1 MLMKSLT
8 PEQLSSAV
16 VDRQLLP
23 QGEVDLLKLQARR
36 QRSELIDLM
45 TAQGRFPAS
54 AVYCA
59 AAEVRGIQ
67 FVDYHRTN
75 PSIELAKEFPASVIK
90 RGAALP
96 VSREGNR
103 LLIAAGCP
111 DDHLLVAEIER
122 RTGFETDI
130 ALAEPEALRDAASH
144 LLTELYPRESPLA
157 DPDPVEAFDRIM
169 KEAYLRRASD
179 VHLDPQKRGLVAR
192 IRVDGRLEPL
202 RVHINQ
208 QQAHGLVSRIKVL
221 SGLDIAEQRSAQDG
235 GFNYE
240 IPGLPNTSV
249 DLRIA
254 TLATRWGE
262 RVTIRVLAT
271 ENKAY
276 SLSETGMPTDAL
288 KAFRET
294 LDLPHGMI
302 LITGPTGSGKST
314 TLYAALRSIYRPE
327 VNIMT
332 LEDPIESNI
341 EGISQVSVSKSEK
354 MTFAKGLRSMLR
366 HDPDVLMVGEIR
378 DQETA
383 EVSLRAAMTGHLI
396 FSTLHT
402 NDAPSAVSRL
412 MDIGCQPYL
421 IASTL
426 VCIVAQRLVRRL
438 CPSCKTERQ
447 ATADERV
454 FLGLQDDNSR
464 IYSPCDTGCSRCVG
478 TGFQGRVGIFEVLR
492 IDKELQRLIADQQTR
507 ASWEKAIASRMT
519 ELRKDGCQKVID
531 GLTTIEEINNV
542 SGH

>member
-1 MLMKSLT
+1 MRSLT
-8 PEQLSSAV
+8 PDQLSTAV
-16 VDRQLLP
+16 VDRKLLSSD
-23 QGEVDLLKLQARR
+23 EVDQLKLQARR
-36 QRSELIDLM
+36 QRAELIDLM
-45 TAQGRFPAS
+45 TAHGRFPAS

-59 AAEVRGIQ
+59 AAEVRGIP
-67 FVDYHRTN
+67 FVDYHRTT
-75 PSIELAKEFPASVIK
+75 PSMELAREFPASVIK
-90 RGAALP
+90 RGAAIP

-103 LLIAAGCP
+103 LLIASGCP

-122 RTGFETDI
+122 RTGFETDV
-130 ALAEPEALRDAASH
+130 ALAEPEALRDAASQ
-144 LLTELYPRESPLA
+144 LLTELYPREAPLA

-179 VHLDPQKRGLVAR
+179 IHLDPQKKGLVAR

-202 RVHINQ
+202 RFHINPH
-208 QQAHGLVSRIKVL
+208 QAHGLVSRIKVL
-221 SGLDIAEQRSAQDG
+221 AGLDIAEQRSAQDG

-240 IPGLPNTSV
+240 IPGLPDTSV

-254 TLATRWGE
+254 TLATHWGE

-271 ENKAY
+271 EAKAF
-276 SLSETGMPTDAL
+276 SLSETGMPVEAL
-288 KAFRET
+288 KTFRET
-294 LDLPHGMI
+294 LNLPHGMI

-327 VNIMT
+327 LNIMT
-332 LEDPIESNI
+332 LEDPVESNI
-341 EGISQVSVSKSEK
+341 DGISQVSVSKSEK

-383 EVSLRAAMTGHLI
+383 EVALRAAMTGHLI

-426 VCIVAQRLVRRL
+426 VCVVAQRLVRRL
-438 CPSCKTERQ
+438 CPGCKKERD
-447 ATADERV
+447 ATSQERS
-454 FLGLQDDNSR
+454 FLGLGDKETRLFGPSE
-464 IYSPCDTGCSRCVG
+464 SGCSRCVG

-492 IDKELQRLIADQQTR
+492 IDKELQRLIADQESR
-507 ASWEKAIASRMT
+507 ASWEAAIASRMT
-519 ELRKDGCQKVID
+519 ELQRDGYQKVID
-531 GLTTIEEINNV
+531 GLTTIDEITNV

>member
-1 MLMKSLT
+1 MRSLT
-8 PEQLSSAV
+8 SDQLSSAV
-16 VDRQLLP
+16 VDRNLLSS
-23 QGEVDLLKLQARR
+23 GEVEELKQQARR
-36 QRSELIDLM
+36 QRTELIDLM
-45 TAQGRFPAS
+45 TARGRFPAS

-59 AAEVRGIQ
+59 AAEVRGIP
-67 FVDYHRTN
+67 FVDYHRMSPN
-75 PSIELAKEFPASVIK
+75 AELAKEFPASVIK
-90 RGAALP
+90 RGAAVP
-96 VSREGNR
+96 VSRNGNR
-103 LLIAAGCP
+103 LLIASGCP

-144 LLTELYPRESPLA
+144 LLTELYPREAPLA

-179 VHLDPQKRGLVAR
+179 IHLDPQKQGLIAR
-192 IRVDGRLEPL
+192 IRVDGSLESL
-202 RVHINQ
+202 RFHINPS
-208 QQAHGLVSRIKVL
+208 QAIGLVSRIKVL
-221 SGLDIAEQRSAQDG
+221 AGLDIAEQRSAQDG
-235 GFNYE
+235 GFNYD
-240 IPGLPNTSV
+240 IPGLSNTSV

-271 ENKAY
+271 ESKAY
-276 SLSETGMPTDAL
+276 SLDETGMPEDAL
-288 KAFRET
+288 DTFRET
-294 LDLPHGMI
+294 LALPHGMI

-314 TLYAALRSIYRPE
+314 TLYAALRAIHKPE

-332 LEDPIESNI
+332 LEDPIESNVD
-341 EGISQVSVSKSEK
+341 GISQVSVSKSEK

-383 EVSLRAAMTGHLI
+383 EVALRAAMTGHLI

-426 VCIVAQRLVRRL
+426 VCVVAQRLVRRL
-438 CPSCKTERQ
+438 CPSCKIEQETSDEERQ
-447 ATADERV
+447 YLGIKEGKLTIYQPNTA
-454 FLGLQDDNSR
+454 
-464 IYSPCDTGCSRCVG
+464 GCSRCVG
-478 TGFQGRVGIFEVLR
+478 TGFQGRVGIFELLR
-492 IDKELQRLIADQQTR
+492 IDNELQSLIADQQSR
-507 ASWEKAIASRMT
+507 ASWERAIASRMT
-519 ELRKDGCQKVID
+519 DLKRDGCRKVID
-531 GLTTIEEINNV
+531 GLTTINEIKNV
-542 SGH
+542 ARH

>member
-1 MLMKSLT
+1 MRSLT
-8 PEQLSSAV
+8 PDQLSTAV
-16 VDRQLLP
+16 VDRNLLSSD
-23 QGEVDLLKLQARR
+23 EVDQLKLQARR
-36 QRSELIDLM
+36 QRTELIDLM
-45 TAQGRFPAS
+45 TARGRFPAS

-59 AAEVRGIQ
+59 AAEVRGIP
-67 FVDYHRTN
+67 FVDYHRTK
-75 PSIELAKEFPASVIK
+75 PSTELAREFPASVIK
-90 RGAALP
+90 RGAAIP

-103 LLIAAGCP
+103 LLVASGCP

-122 RTGFETDI
+122 RTGFETDV
-130 ALAEPEALRDAASH
+130 ALAEPEALRDAASQ
-144 LLTELYPRESPLA
+144 LLTELYPREAPLA

-179 VHLDPQKRGLVAR
+179 IHLDPQKKGLVAR

-202 RVHINQ
+202 RVHINAQ
-208 QQAHGLVSRIKVL
+208 QSHGLVSRIKVL
-221 SGLDIAEQRSAQDG
+221 AGLDIAEQRSAQDG

-240 IPGLPNTSV
+240 IPGLPDTSV

-271 ENKAY
+271 ETKAF
-276 SLSETGMPTDAL
+276 SLSETGMPQDAL
-288 KAFRET
+288 ETFRET

-332 LEDPIESNI
+332 LEDPVESNVD
-341 EGISQVSVSKSEK
+341 GISQVSVSKSEK

-383 EVSLRAAMTGHLI
+383 EVALRAAMTGHLI

-426 VCIVAQRLVRRL
+426 VCVVAQRLVRRL
-438 CPSCKTERQ
+438 CPGCKTERI
-447 ATADERV
+447 ATKKERE
-454 FLGLQDDNSR
+454 FLGLGDQETKLYGPSE
-464 IYSPCDTGCSRCVG
+464 SGCSRCVG

-492 IDKELQRLIADQQTR
+492 IDKELQRLIADQQSR
-507 ASWEKAIASRMT
+507 ASWEEAIASRMT
-519 ELRKDGCQKVID
+519 ELQQDGFRKVID
-531 GLTTIEEINNV
+531 GLTTIDEITNV

>member
-1 MLMKSLT
+1 MRTLT
-8 PEQLSSAV
+8 SDQLSDAI
-16 VDRQLLP
+16 VDRNLMSAD
-23 QGEVDLLKLQARR
+23 EIEELKQVARR
-36 QRSELIDLM
+36 QRTDLIDLI
-45 TAQGRFPAS
+45 TARGRFPSS

-59 AAEVRGIQ
+59 AAEVRGIP
-67 FVDYHRTN
+67 FVDYHRVK
-75 PSIELAKEFPASVIK
+75 PSPELAREFPASVIK
-90 RGAALP
+90 RGAAIP
-96 VSREGNR
+96 VSRQGNR
-103 LLIAAGCP
+103 LLVAAGSP
-111 DDHLLVAEIER
+111 EDHLLIAEIER

-130 ALAEPEALRDAASH
+130 ALAEPSALRDAASY
-144 LLTELYPRESPLA
+144 LLTELYPREATLT

-179 VHLDPQKRGLVAR
+179 IHLDPQKNGLVAK

-202 RVHINQ
+202 HFHIST
-208 QQAHGLVSRIKVL
+208 QQAQGLVSRIKVL
-221 SGLDIAEQRSAQDG
+221 AGLDIAEQRSAQDG
-235 GFNYE
+235 GFTYE
-240 IPGLPNTSV
+240 IPGLPDTSV

-254 TLATRWGE
+254 TLAARWGE

-271 ENKAY
+271 ETKAF
-276 SLSETGMPTDAL
+276 SLEETGMPAASLKTFQEAL
-288 KAFRET
+288 K
-294 LDLPHGMI
+294 LPHGMI

-341 EGISQVSVSKSEK
+341 DGITQVSVSRSEK

-383 EVSLRAAMTGHLI
+383 EVALRAAMTGHLI

-412 MDIGCQPYL
+412 LDIGCQPYL

-426 VCIVAQRLVRRL
+426 ACVVAQRLVRRL
-438 CPSCKTERQ
+438 CPGCKVERQ
-447 ATADERV
+447 ATEEERHYLEAHDED
-454 FLGLQDDNSR
+454 LT
-464 IYSPCDTGCSRCVG
+464 IYGPSDTGCSRCVG

-492 IDKELQRLIADQQTR
+492 IDKELQRLIADQQSR
-507 ASWEKAIASRMT
+507 SSWEQAIESRMT
-519 ELRKDGCQKVID
+519 ELKSDGCQKVME
-531 GLTTIEEINNV
+531 GLTTVEEITNV
-542 SGH
+542 AAH

>member
-1 MLMKSLT
+1 MRSLT
-8 PEQLSSAV
+8 PDQLSTAV
-16 VDRQLLP
+16 VDRNLLSSN
-23 QGEVDLLKLQARR
+23 EVEELKLQARR
-36 QRSELIDLM
+36 QRTELLDLM
-45 TAQGRFPAS
+45 TAHGRFPAS

-59 AAEVRGIQ
+59 AAEVRGIP
-67 FVDYHRTN
+67 FVDYHRTT
-75 PSIELAKEFPASVIK
+75 PSMELARDFPASVIK
-90 RGAALP
+90 RGVAIP

-103 LLIAAGCP
+103 LLIASGCP

-122 RTGFETDI
+122 RTGFETDV
-130 ALAEPEALRDAASH
+130 ALAEPEALRDAASQ
-144 LLTELYPRESPLA
+144 LLTELYPREAPLA

-179 VHLDPQKRGLVAR
+179 IHLDPQKKGLVAR

-202 RVHINQ
+202 RFHINSQ
-208 QQAHGLVSRIKVL
+208 QSHGLVSRIKVL
-221 SGLDIAEQRSAQDG
+221 AGLDIAEQRSAQDG

-240 IPGLPNTSV
+240 IPGLPDTSV

-271 ENKAY
+271 ETKAF
-276 SLSETGMPTDAL
+276 SLSETGMPNHAL
-288 KAFRET
+288 KTFRDT
-294 LDLPHGMI
+294 LELPHGMI

-332 LEDPIESNI
+332 LEDPVESNI
-341 EGISQVSVSKSEK
+341 DGISQVSVSKSEK

-383 EVSLRAAMTGHLI
+383 EVALRAAMTGHLI

-426 VCIVAQRLVRRL
+426 VCVVAQRLVRRL
-438 CPSCKTERQ
+438 CPGCKTERQ
-447 ATADERV
+447 ATSEERD
-454 FLGLQDDNSR
+454 FLGLGDKETTLFGPSE
-464 IYSPCDTGCSRCVG
+464 TGCSRCVG
-478 TGFQGRVGIFEVLR
+478 SGFQGRVGIFEVLR
-492 IDKELQRLIADQQTR
+492 IDKELQRLIADQQSR
-507 ASWEKAIASRMT
+507 ASWEEAIASRMT
-519 ELRKDGCQKVID
+519 ELQRDGFQKIID
-531 GLTTIEEINNV
+531 GLTTIDEISNV

>member
-1 MLMKSLT
+1 MRALT

-16 VDRQLLP
+16 VDRALLSG
-23 QGEVDLLKLQARR
+23 QEVEELKRQARR
-36 QRSELIDLM
+36 TRVELIDLI
-45 TAQGRFPAS
+45 TARGRFPAS

-59 AAEVRGIQ
+59 AAEVRGIP
-67 FVDYHRTN
+67 FIDYHRVQ
-75 PSIELAKEFPASVIK
+75 PSTDLAREFPVSVMR
-90 RGAALP
+90 RGAAIP

-103 LLIAAGCP
+103 LLVASGCP

-122 RTGFETDI
+122 RTGFETDL
-130 ALAEPEALRDAASH
+130 ALAEPQALRAAASQI
-144 LLTELYPRESPLA
+144 LTELYPREVPLET
-157 DPDPVEAFDRIM
+157 PTPVEAFDRIM

-179 VHLDPQKRGLVAR
+179 IHLDPQKNGLVAR

-202 RVHINQ
+202 RCHIDTD
-208 QQAHGLVSRIKVL
+208 QAQGLVSRIKVL
-221 SGLDIAEQRSAQDG
+221 AGLDIAEQRSAQDG
-235 GFNYE
+235 GFSYE
-240 IPGLPNTSV
+240 IPGLPDTAV

-271 ENKAY
+271 ENKAF
-276 SLSETGMPTDAL
+276 SLKETGMPADSLATFQEA
-288 KAFRET
+288 

-314 TLYAALRSIYRPE
+314 TLYAALRSLCRPD

-332 LEDPIESNI
+332 LEDPIESHI
-341 EGISQVSVSKSEK
+341 DGISQVSVSRSEK

-383 EVSLRAAMTGHLI
+383 EVALRAAMTGHLI

-412 MDIGCQPYL
+412 MDIGCQSYL

-426 VCIVAQRLVRRL
+426 ACVVAQRLVRRL
-438 CPSCKTERQ
+438 CPECKVERP
-447 ATADERV
+447 ATDAERHY
-454 FLGLQDDNSR
+454 LGL
-464 IYSPCDTGCSRCVG
+464 DTPKASLFGPSAQGCSRCVG
-478 TGFQGRVGIFEVLR
+478 TGFQGRVGVFEVLR
-492 IDKELQRLIADQQTR
+492 IDKELQRLIADQQSR
-507 ASWEKAIASRMT
+507 ESWERAIASRMT
-519 ELRKDGCQKVID
+519 ELKRDGCQKVIE
-531 GLTTIEEINNV
+531 GLTTIEEIKGV
-542 SGH
+542 AAS